1 MDGLL
6 RILNMNKSYSELPRM
21 DVYSTY
27 GTKVMFDMPE
37 AGYPY
42 DQEKLKENGLIVGKI
57 YTIDKTEVSSSYTDV
72 YLVGF
77 PGIKFNS
84 VNFGAISYPEI

>member
-1 MDGLL
+1 
-6 RILNMNKSYSELPRM
+6 MNIYSPK
-21 DVYSTY
+21 

-42 DQEKLKENGLIVGKI
+42 DQKKLKEQGLIVGKI
-57 YTIDKTEVSSSYTDV
+57 YTIDYTDVFSSSTDV

-77 PGIKFNS
+77 PGVNFNS
-84 VNFGAISYPEI
+84 VNFGKISYPEL